1 MTKYRMTSRTFI
13 STPPLGG
20 LSIESR
26 SIAVFSTAQRNFL
39 VAQYDQPVTDEDAC
53 AGVGSLELNK
63 YSSSPVTGAVQPG
76 LSGQGGVVVE
86 VTWLT
91 DESEIKE
98 RAAAERKPIFIDVR
112 NPN

>member
-1 MTKYRMTSRTFI
+1 
-13 STPPLGG
+13 
-20 LSIESR
+20 
-26 SIAVFSTAQRNFL
+26 
-39 VAQYDQPVTDEDAC
+39 
-53 AGVGSLELNK
+53 LNK